1 MAMMSFR
8 RVVVVQHRWRRLTA
22 THECQPV
29 PDAARVARRHRD
41 SPYHQL
47 HDVAVLVDLLFPE
60 HYRRPGHYR
69 VQYMAL
75 VAIDQSLPTSEAELI
90 AVRSIRA
97 GVADDNVQRVIQ
109 RLRGTAPAA
118 RAGVNVQ
125 QVRREVYGTRNMS
138 GEETQED

>member
-1 MAMMSFR
+1 
-8 RVVVVQHRWRRLTA
+8 
-22 THECQPV
+22 
-29 PDAARVARRHRD
+29 
-41 SPYHQL
+41 
-47 HDVAVLVDLLFPE
+47 
-60 HYRRPGHYR
+60 
-69 VQYMAL
+69 MAL

-118 RAGVNVQ
+118 RVGVKVQ

>member
-1 MAMMSFR
+1 
-8 RVVVVQHRWRRLTA
+8 
-22 THECQPV
+22 
-29 PDAARVARRHRD
+29 
-41 SPYHQL
+41 
-47 HDVAVLVDLLFPE
+47 
-60 HYRRPGHYR
+60 
-69 VQYMAL
+69 MAL

-109 RLRGTAPAA
+109 QLRGTAPAA
-118 RAGVNVQ
+118 RAGVKVQ